1 MRRAYL
7 IALLLAGCVQI
18 APDLQSP
25 PKPAASMQR
34 PPYRV
39 QVGDVLAVR
48 FYLEPE
54 LNEDVTVRPDGE
66 ISTQIAP
73 AIPALNRTTEQVAAA
88 LNLAY
93 ARELQHPDAG
103 VEVKIF
109 APERVYVAGE
119 VVAAGEFV
127 TVGPSL
133 TLSQAVARAG
143 GLRVSGDPDH
153 VFVIRRGENDRP
165 DVFAVNYRGVI
176 KGADPASDVRLAPF
190 DVVYVPKTGINAT
203 YVWFNQHIQQ
213 FVPVSWGFSYNVNPF
228 VK

>member
-1 MRRAYL
+1 MA
-7 IALLLAGCVQI
+7 I
-18 APDLQSP
+18 QSP
-25 PKPAASMQR
+25 P
-34 PPYRV
+34 YRI
-39 QVGDVLAVR
+39 QVGDVLALR

-54 LNEDVTVRPDGE
+54 LNEDVTVRPDGN

-73 AIPALNRTTEQVAAA
+73 AMPALNRTPEQLAAA
-88 LNLAY
+88 LNRAY
-93 ARELQHPDAG
+93 ARELQHPDVG
-103 VEVKIF
+103 VEVKTF

-127 TVGPSL
+127 TAGPTP

-165 DVFAVNYRGVI
+165 DVFAVNYRAVI
-176 KGADPASDVRLAPF
+176 KGADPAADVRLAPF